1 MKHSIILFFLI
12 IVSTIVF
19 AQPAKK
25 KNEKEKPPTQKEM
38 EDMMKEMQAAM
49 DQMSPE
55 DKKMM
60 DSMGIKMP
68 NTKSIQK
75 NISGISDAQLKK
87 AFDDENRIV
96 PQKDAARISIA
107 LATTLNTAA
116 ISGYI
121 NKTHVAV
128 LEELSANA
136 KSKALEVLQQA
147 NKLKSSVANTA
158 VGLWIDGKPTIA
170 LYLMGEACKA
180 DPSNA
185 VSLNNYAAF
194 LTMAGAPQLALP
206 ILMNLNNRY
215 PKNSSILNNITQAW
229 LGLGDIPRA
238 EKYADSTI
246 RIYASHPQANMAK
259 SSIEESKGNI
269 PAAIAAAK
277 MAIRKSYSSEKEN
290 RLKKLG
296 YELKD
301 KDLDWD
307 RPMPKDAMGLGRF
320 KWPEAPLD
328 VEQNKSL
335 ELEWKMF
342 KQDCEQELAK
352 LKAKQQQA
360 EQVVIDVNKK
370 RMAYVL
376 SEGQKG
382 HYVQLV
388 PGYAAKA
395 VKKLGPTINDINGN
409 NSFVFANE
417 LKSVT
422 TALTKVGEYDN
433 LLSQK
438 QQMLDKRY
446 ENQIGEGRANPF
458 EAICKDENEI
468 RSEFLK
474 SANGGLQGAY
484 KGYLNYVARRT
495 SDLLYYYQYT
505 MWPEQFEL
513 AKINAQ
519 VAWLTQIK
527 DQSVFFKDKSSW
539 CSVVPKKK
547 EKKDSLQ
554 QFDDVHCNYVSTM
567 NLGVYKITSSCSNLT
582 GEFDFGG
589 VKIDLSDNV
598 ETGRFSGSAQV
609 GVSKGLDGPAGV
621 ELEGSI
627 AALVEWDNT
636 GITDVGTTAGVS
648 ANAAGQTIAGADVK
662 ITVNSGVSKSSNNI
676 LQGIK

>member
-1 MKHSIILFFLI
+1 MKRSLFLLFLM
-12 IVSTIVF
+12 VASVIVF

-107 LATTLNTAA
+107 LATTLNNAT

-170 LYLMGEACKA
+170 LYLMGEACKD

-185 VSLNNYAAF
+185 VNLNNYAAF
-194 LTMAGAPQLALP
+194 LTMAGAPQLSLP

-229 LGLGDIPRA
+229 LGLGDISRA

-259 SSIEESKGNI
+259 SVIEESKGNI

-277 MAIRKSYSSEKEN
+277 MAISKSYSTEKEN

-296 YELKD
+296 YDLKD

-307 RPMPKDAMGLGRF
+307 RPMPKDPMGLGKFR
-320 KWPEAPLD
+320 WPEVPLD
-328 VEQNKSL
+328 VEQNKAL
-335 ELEWKMF
+335 ELEWKIF
-342 KQDCEQELAK
+342 DLDCEAELAK

-360 EQVVIDVNKK
+360 EQIAQDVYAK
-370 RMAYVL
+370 RLAYVL

-382 HYVQLV
+382 QNVQLL
-388 PGYAAKA
+388 PGYTAKA
-395 VKKLGPTINDINGN
+395 VKKLRPAIMDIEGNG
-409 NSFVFANE
+409 SFVFAKE
-417 LKSVT
+417 LESVVR
-422 TALTKVGEYDN
+422 ALTNVEEYDNILSEKQKLVDKKYEGKVGE
-433 LLSQK
+433 
-438 QQMLDKRY
+438 
-446 ENQIGEGRANPF
+446 GRENPF

-474 SANGGLQGAY
+474 SANGGLQSAY
-484 KGYLNYVARRT
+484 KGYLNYAARRT

-519 VAWLTQIK
+519 VAWLTTIK
-527 DQSVFFKDKSSW
+527 DQRVFFKDKSSW
-539 CSVVPKKK
+539 CSAVPKKK

-554 QFDDVHCNYVSTM
+554 MFDDVHCNYVSTM
-567 NLGVYKITSSCSNLT
+567 HMGFYKITSSCSNLT

-609 GVSKGLDGPAGV
+609 GVSKGLEGPAGV

-636 GITDVGTTAGVS
+636 GITDVGAIAGVS